1 MLDYLVPYIPVVVS
15 IIALLGYWIT
25 TTWRPNGTREL
36 ALLQELQEEVGN
48 ERKKREA
55 LELKVDNVTSQV
67 HGFQIRDVLWEI
79 HSTRLEAQVIDL
91 GADPHDRPPE
101 LSPFRRFVSPV
112 KEVVTNDNKTDG

>member
-15 IIALLGYWIT
+15 LIALLGYWIT
-25 TTWRPNGTREL
+25 TTWRPHGTREL

-91 GADPHDRPPE
+91 GDVPHDRPPE

-112 KEVVTNDNKTDG
+112 NEVVTNANKTDG

>member
-1 MLDYLVPYIPVVVS
+1 MLDNLVPYIPLVVS
-15 IIALLGYWIT
+15 LIALIGYWIT
-25 TTWRPNGTREL
+25 TTWRPNGAREL

-91 GADPHDRPPE
+91 GAVPHDRPPE

-112 KEVVTNDNKTDG
+112 QEVVTNANKTDG

>member
-1 MLDYLVPYIPVVVS
+1 MLDYLVPYIPLVVS
-15 IIALLGYWIT
+15 LIALIGYWIT
-25 TTWRPNGTREL
+25 TTWRPNGAREL

-91 GADPHDRPPE
+91 GAIPHDRPHE

-112 KEVVTNDNKTDG
+112 KEVVTNANKTDG